1 MTYKKHQRRILGLK
15 CQFTIPSMLCAKLQT
30 ISCSIHIFYLI
41 LQNEKIIS
49 ESGWPIRLLCQP
61 NGTSNVLMYMQARPE
76 FFRHIIQQHS
86 VVKASIF
93 IRKTVKI
100 LIIIA
105 VVPILFVTGAVLALY
120 SPWMQE
126 LSRSKAV
133 EYLNSMP
140 GRTQFMPRQFQAPFS
155 AAGRTRRPLLCCRR
169 RYSRSRLEAACRRKH
184 AAAAA
189 G

>member
-1 MTYKKHQRRILGLK
+1 
-15 CQFTIPSMLCAKLQT
+15 
-30 ISCSIHIFYLI
+30 
-41 LQNEKIIS
+41 
-49 ESGWPIRLLCQP
+49 
-61 NGTSNVLMYMQARPE
+61 MQARPE

-140 GRTQFMPRQFQAPFS
+140 GVQFSLDSFRLRF
-155 AAGRTRRPLLCCRR
+155 PLQV
-169 RYSRSRLEAACRRKH
+169 
-184 AAAAA
+184 
-189 G
+189 

>member
-1 MTYKKHQRRILGLK
+1 MANSFVVST
-15 CQFTIPSMLCAKLQT
+15 
-30 ISCSIHIFYLI
+30 
-41 LQNEKIIS
+41 
-49 ESGWPIRLLCQP
+49 

-120 SPWMQE
+120 SPGC
-126 LSRSKAV
+126 RS
-133 EYLNSMP
+133 
-140 GRTQFMPRQFQAPFS
+140 
-155 AAGRTRRPLLCCRR
+155 
-169 RYSRSRLEAACRRKH
+169 
-184 AAAAA
+184 
-189 G
+189 